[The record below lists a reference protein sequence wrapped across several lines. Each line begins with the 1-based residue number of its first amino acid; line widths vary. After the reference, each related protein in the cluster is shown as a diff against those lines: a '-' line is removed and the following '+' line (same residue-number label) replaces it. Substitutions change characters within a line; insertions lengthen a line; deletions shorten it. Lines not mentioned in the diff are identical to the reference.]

1 VPDAVRVF
9 LLTVFVVDDLVAL
22 VVIAVV
28 YSEDIRMMPLLIA
41 VAAFGAWLLLRA
53 FGVRRSL
60 FYVVVGIVVWAAML
74 ESGVDPVVAGLAMGL
89 TAVAYTPVRANLEA
103 ASGLF
108 KLFREQPTPELARSA
123 AVGLTQTLSPNDR
136 LQRVYHPWSSYLI
149 VPLFGLANAGIAID
163 GGFLARAFTSP
174 ITWGVIAGF
183 LIGKPVAL
191 VGVSALLTAA
201 SRGRIR
207 PMVGWAAVLGSGTI
221 AGIGF
226 TVSLLI
232 AALAFEGPELAE
244 AKIGVLTAAAGASLL
259 TWLVLRVTALMPPE
273 RRARAMLG
281 AGEEL
286 TDLIPEVDLDRDHV
300 RGPADASV
308 TVVEYGDF
316 QCPYCGR
323 AEPAVRDLITD
334 TDLRYVWRHLPLTD
348 VHPQAQLAA
357 EAAEAAAAQ
366 DRFWEFHDLLLAHQ
380 DRLKIMDL
388 LRYAE
393 QLGLDTDRFHNDLIS
408 HEHLQRVGDD
418 VDSADLS
425 GVSGTPTFFINGRRH
440 YGAYDIATLQQAVQV
455 ARTRARLAGV

>member
-1 VPDAVRVF
+1 
-9 LLTVFVVDDLVAL
+9 VFVVDDLVAL
-22 VVIAVV
+22 IVIAVV
-28 YSEDIRMMPLLIA
+28 YSEDIEMTPLLVAA
-41 VAAFGAWLLLRA
+41 VAFGGWLLLRVLAVRLA
-53 FGVRRSL
+53 FA
-60 FYVVVGIVVWAAML
+60 YAAVGLVLWAAML
-74 ESGVDPVVAGLAMGL
+74 ASGVDPVVSGLAMGL
-89 TAVAYTPVRANLEA
+89 TAVAYTPARANLEA
-103 ASGLF
+103 ATGLV

-123 AVGLTQTLSPNDR
+123 ALGLTRTLSPNDR
-136 LQRVYHPWSSYLI
+136 LQRIYHPWSSYVI

-163 GGFLARAFTSP
+163 GGFLARAFGSAV
-174 ITWGVIAGF
+174 TWGASGAY
-183 LIGKPVAL
+183 LIGKPVAV
-191 VGVSALLTAA
+191 VGVSALLTAVT
-201 SRGRIR
+201 RGRIR
-207 PMVGWAAVLGSGTI
+207 PAVGWAAVLGSGTI

-244 AKIGVLTAAAGASLL
+244 AKIGVLTAAAGASVL
-259 TWLVLRVTALMPPE
+259 TWLVFRVTGLLPPG
-273 RRARAMLG
+273 RRARALLG
-281 AGEEL
+281 DTEEL
-286 TDLIPEVDLDRDHV
+286 TDLIPEVDPDRDHV

-316 QCPYCGR
+316 QCPYCGQ

-366 DRFWEFHDLLLAHQ
+366 GRFWEYHDALLAHQ
-380 DRLKIMDL
+380 DRLKVTDL

-393 QLGLDTDRFHNDLIS
+393 QLGLDPELFHEDLVGHRNADRVS
-408 HEHLQRVGDD
+408 ED

-440 YGAYDIATLQQAVQV
+440 YGAYDIATLQQAVKT
-455 ARTRARLAGV
+455 ARTRARLSAV